1 MRTQDLERAIVQCKR
16 FFVSPKHGRAVY
28 EYDDLRAVLVSN
40 KVDGMDKVTNRI
52 MGRMIGGF
60 GGFVLHQVTIGGK
73 VISTVQAA
81 PERIEALR
89 RQVALY
95 VDKPNKGPTNGMRP
109 PSNLFSRHEKKARF

>member
-1 MRTQDLERAIVQCKR
+1 
-16 FFVSPKHGRAVY
+16 
-28 EYDDLRAVLVSN
+28 
-40 KVDGMDKVTNRI
+40 
-52 MGRMIGGF
+52 
-60 GGFVLHQVTIGGK
+60 VLHQVTIGGK